1 MNLFENDLTQ
11 IIVDNYA
18 MSVGYIQN
26 TTGFTIGT
34 LNAGIKKTYNI
45 STNNVSRASLINPW
59 KSNTVHQETVLY
71 TNDSRVY
78 VCLYSPG
85 SISVYPPTGNT
96 KTNVIMDDNYVWRYI
111 TDIDYVVDGNYV
123 AVKSQDEIIK
133 KGSIANIKII
143 QNSGSQVS
151 NYNNKFYINSSYMSG
166 QNLKYVVEVNQNTHV
181 ISDIL
186 VQDGGTS
193 YNSSDIFVMTD
204 TSHLSSDNIEIV
216 TEIVNGSVHL
226 VSYTNGQNYSYLDI
240 VIIGDGTGASAQFT
254 NVAGVLTSLTITGG
268 SNYTWAKAIV
278 INSEH
283 YIIGKV
289 DIEPYNGYNADQSR
303 VVGPNKY
310 IINVSF
316 NSTDTLNFYGL
327 HKKVSDSNK
336 YILFDNLYIVPEFT
350 PLQNETIKLK
360 LIVG

>member
-1 MNLFENDLTQ
+1 VNLFENDLTQ
-11 IIVDNYA
+11 IIIDNYA
-18 MSVGYIQN
+18 LSVGYIQD
-26 TTGFTIGT
+26 TTGFTIDT
-34 LNAGIKKTYNI
+34 LNAGIKNTFNLSLNNI
-45 STNNVSRASLINPW
+45 SRASLINPW
-59 KSNTVHQETVLY
+59 QTNAIHQETSLY
-71 TNDSRVY
+71 VNDSRVY

-85 SISVYPPTGNT
+85 TVSVYPPTGNT
-96 KTNVIMDDNYVWRYI
+96 KTNMIMDDNYVWRYI
-111 TDIDYVVDGNYV
+111 TDVDHIVDGNYV
-123 AVKSQDEIIK
+123 AIKPQDEIIK
-133 KGSIANIKII
+133 KGSVASIKII
-143 QNSGSQVS
+143 KNSGSQIT
-151 NYNNKFYINSSYMSG
+151 NYNNHFYLNNSYLSG
-166 QNLKYVVEVNQNTHV
+166 QNLNYVVEVNQNTQV

-186 VQDGGTS
+186 VQDGGSS
-193 YNSSDIFVMTD
+193 YKNSDIFVMTD
-204 TSHLSSDNIEIV
+204 TAHADADNINIV
-216 TEIVNGSVHL
+216 TEIVNGSVNL

-240 VIIGDGTGASAQFT
+240 IIIGDGTGASAQFT

-278 INSEH
+278 VNSEN

-289 DIEPYNGYNADQSR
+289 DIEPFNGYNADQSR

-316 NSTDTLNFYGL
+316 NSTDMLNFYGL
-327 HKKVSDSNK
+327 HKNLNNSNK